1 MVKSLFRLAKK
12 TANVPAALKV
22 YINLRHCS
30 ALGMAQRY
38 LDIDDGNEEGKHFMD
53 FIAMISFLTFLIFL
67 ISI

>member
-22 YINLRHCS
+22 YINLRPCS

-53 FIAMISFLTFLIFL
+53 FIAISFLISFLILL